1 MRGEVAPAQNIHQV
15 REERKRGGGGGREK
29 EKEGG
34 LLRRKRKG
42 PFLEVLCLG
51 SAKDLG
57 QHMPEDMANK
67 IRKND

>member
-1 MRGEVAPAQNIHQV
+1 MGGKV
-15 REERKRGGGGGREK
+15 RKRERQKDEKRERGGGGGGREK
-29 EKEGG
+29 EKGG
-34 LLRRKRKG
+34 GRLRRKRKG